1 VIGLLS
7 AALAGWLGASA
18 GFVLGA
24 AWVYRRNLGQTCY
37 VRRCQSERR
46 SVRVR
51 PRGRGRSRHRT

>member
-1 VIGLLS
+1 MTVILVVL
-7 AALAGWLGASA
+7 AAWLGASA

-24 AWVYRRNLGQTCY
+24 AWVYRRNLWQTGY